1 MKFTQGDWHV
11 SKDGYVIIEKNGRH
25 VAIVNVLNQEIPQSE
40 MQANAKMIAAA
51 PELLEA
57 LKGIHSLLESG
68 YLVRNIDDDAK
79 PDFALR
85 QIEPVKKLKAMVDA
99 IAKAEGDPH
108 VARRK

>member
-1 MKFTQGDWHV
+1 MESKMKYTKGPW
-11 SKDGYVIIEKNGRH
+11 IINYHRGAQNCFRLDNE
-25 VAIVNVLNQEIPQSE
+25 QSASE
-40 MQANAKMIAAA
+40 FIAEHEGNKALITAA